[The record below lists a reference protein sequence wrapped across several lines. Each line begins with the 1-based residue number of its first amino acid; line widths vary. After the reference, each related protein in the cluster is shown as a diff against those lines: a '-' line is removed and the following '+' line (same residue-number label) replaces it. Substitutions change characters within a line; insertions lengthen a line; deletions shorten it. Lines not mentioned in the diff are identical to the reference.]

1 MVFRRRSKRSFTRK
15 VAEFFYPRGGWRRA
29 TSYIVH
35 RLRRLPDTPQR
46 IGRGIACGIFASF
59 TPLFGLHFVIAA
71 LCAWAIRGNVLAA
84 LLATFFGNPLTFP
97 FIVSISVELGN
108 WMLGQP
114 GGMHFPQVMAAFG
127 RATGELTHNL
137 AALFS
142 GEPAHWDR
150 LGVFF
155 WRVFLPY
162 MIGGII
168 PGVISGFIGY
178 LVTLPLIHAY
188 RNRRRKKLRARFEKS
203 RGTAPGNGPGQQ

>member
-1 MVFRRRSKRSFTRK
+1 MVFRRRSKRSFSRK

-97 FIVSISVELGN
+97 FIVAISVELGN

-114 GGMHFPQVMAAFG
+114 GGMHFPQIMSAFG
-127 RATGELTHNL
+127 RATGELTYNL
-137 AALFS
+137 GAVFS
-142 GEPAHWDR
+142 GESAHWDR

-162 MIGGII
+162 LIGGII
-168 PGVISGFIGY
+168 PGAISGLIGY
-178 LVTLPLIHAY
+178 FVTLPLIHAY

-203 RGTAPGNGPGQQ
+203 RSAASGNGPGQE